1 MKFVIRLK
9 GGSGSGNF
17 GHEGRP
23 GEVGGS
29 AIISTPPLLDDV
41 TQVHTDEVIITRY
54 GKQYTMGYFILP
66 DGHIIDTSTP
76 LKEGDDEE
84 SSHIEVVNEHPEWF
98 GIDKASAED
107 MDSTEVLN
115 KVVHAG
121 SVRVRWYAS
130 DKLNKSRLVL
140 ETGTVDKAMLRKLQ
154 RLYDQ
159 RKFPYGHVVDWSAGN
174 AHGEFPLP
182 DFLNAKYV
190 NVEPGTY
197 GTNSIILKEA
207 IIVIKG
213 GSGSGNFGH
222 GGRPGEVGGS
232 ASERGGGGGDYDPN
246 KGMGVMSIRN
256 SVDRLTGQVTGTRV
270 YVWGNYS
277 SGFVSEAHNLGGR
290 WDSGG
295 KCWIFAVEKKDAV
308 KKVFDKFYNEKTPE
322 TETAK
327 YNQDKEIRSKADH
340 EYRERATKEPA
351 SSKQVSYIAVL
362 LTRYDK
368 ASGGS
373 PNIKDFGEISK
384 LRASEIID
392 SLKSEEMA
400 ASMGLFPRGGDIS
413 ERY

>member
-232 ASERGGGGGDYDPN
+232 ASERGGGGVKDTDWMPASGI
-246 KGMGVMSIRN
+246 IRILSVNPPRRSN
-256 SVDRLTGQVTGTRV
+256 S
-270 YVWGNYS
+270 S
-277 SGFVSEAHNLGGR
+277 SGNWVV
-290 WDSGG
+290 D
-295 KCWIFAVEKKDAV
+295 
-308 KKVFDKFYNEKTPE
+308 
-322 TETAK
+322 TETAVPFGNGRIGGYEFFMK
-327 YNQDKEIRSKADH
+327 KTEAMKFYDDTIN
-340 EYRERATKEPA
+340 
-351 SSKQVSYIAVL
+351 YIAKHGH
-362 LTRYDK
+362 YDK
-368 ASGGS
+368 
-373 PNIKDFGEISK
+373 D
-384 LRASEIID
+384 RAKTS
-392 SLKSEEMA
+392 
-400 ASMGLFPRGGDIS
+400 RN
-413 ERY
+413 YVY